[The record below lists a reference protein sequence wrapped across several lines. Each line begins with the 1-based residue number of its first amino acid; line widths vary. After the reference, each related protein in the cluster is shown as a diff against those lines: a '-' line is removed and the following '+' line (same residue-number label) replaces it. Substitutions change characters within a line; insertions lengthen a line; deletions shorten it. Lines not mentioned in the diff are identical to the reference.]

1 MAADSILIF
10 NPFLQEKDETMIK
23 NMKLRTK
30 IFGGFAVILTLI
42 VLTAGSAYMDMLY
55 VLDKVNKTDEMN
67 YLLEHLLTLRRHEK
81 NFIIRRTPDY
91 IDKVEKNIELLRH
104 QAFKSRDS
112 FDEQDSREMMDNI
125 LSSLDLYQKK
135 FREFADLKV
144 HEFKDI
150 PSDEHDMV
158 IAARNIEQYVIEA
171 RKIQKNGM
179 AERIKKIK
187 IIMVG
192 IPLILTAMGLLL
204 SYFITRG
211 ITKPLY
217 RIMAEINQFSE
228 LMFSA
233 SNQRTSASHTLAE
246 GSSQQA
252 AATEET
258 SASLEQMSGMT
269 SRNAGNAEEAH
280 KLMRDA
286 SGAVHEADVS
296 MTGLIGSMERISRS
310 GEETRKIIKTIDEIA
325 FRTNLL
331 SLNASVEAA
340 RAGEAGLGFAVVAE
354 EVRRLAL
361 RSAEAARNTA
371 DLIEGTVNEIRN
383 GSEIVARTDE
393 TFAKLSEITKKA
405 EELLAEITVAS
416 QEQAV
421 GINEISKAVA
431 EMDKVTQQNLI
442 IAEKA
447 AASAGDMNEQA
458 REMKAVVNQLVTL
471 IEGKTACKAVLQ

>member
-1 MAADSILIF
+1 
-10 NPFLQEKDETMIK
+10 
-23 NMKLRTK
+23 
-30 IFGGFAVILTLI
+30 
-42 VLTAGSAYMDMLY
+42 
-55 VLDKVNKTDEMN
+55 
-67 YLLEHLLTLRRHEK
+67 
-81 NFIIRRTPDY
+81 
-91 IDKVEKNIELLRH
+91 
-104 QAFKSRDS
+104 
-112 FDEQDSREMMDNI
+112 
-125 LSSLDLYQKK
+125 
-135 FREFADLKV
+135 
-144 HEFKDI
+144 
-150 PSDEHDMV
+150 
-158 IAARNIEQYVIEA
+158 
-171 RKIQKNGM
+171 
-179 AERIKKIK
+179 
-187 IIMVG
+187 
-192 IPLILTAMGLLL
+192 
-204 SYFITRG
+204 
-211 ITKPLY
+211 
-217 RIMAEINQFSE
+217 
-228 LMFSA
+228 
-233 SNQRTSASHTLAE
+233 
-246 GSSQQA
+246 
-252 AATEET
+252 
-258 SASLEQMSGMT
+258 
-269 SRNAGNAEEAH
+269 
-280 KLMRDA
+280 MRAA